1 MCKINDVGPLAY
13 VTDILRMMV
22 NGHPNDKLGQLLP
35 GPIRA
40 TPKSR
45 RLRTTLMM
53 QINKSRFNCVSAERW
68 ARKELSGC
76 SAHE

>member
-1 MCKINDVGPLAY
+1 M
-13 VTDILRMMV
+13 VTRTM
-22 NGHPNDKLGQLLP
+22 NSANFFP